1 MQPLRSPFLTSM
13 TGDRNNGDHHRVK
26 EAFEASLAALGTNY
40 IDLYLVHWPQAVVDG
55 RTLKE
60 TESPTIVDTWKDM
73 EKLLD
78 TGSWIISSI
87 PVI

>member
-1 MQPLRSPFLTSM
+1 MHSLRRPFLICM

-26 EAFEASLAALGTNY
+26 EAFEESLAALGTSY

-78 TGSWIISSI
+78 TGS
-87 PVI
+87 